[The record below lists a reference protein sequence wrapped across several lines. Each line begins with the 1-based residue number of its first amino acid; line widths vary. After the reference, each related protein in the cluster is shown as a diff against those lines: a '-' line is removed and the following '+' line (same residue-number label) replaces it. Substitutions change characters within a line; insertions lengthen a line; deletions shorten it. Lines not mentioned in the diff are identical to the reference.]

1 MGGNSRPVFAGDKLA
16 LSLLKRVGQRLPI
29 TIYSPF
35 EQKGPLSVKTANSK
49 PNQTS
54 TIMKKITICLLL
66 CLTSLLLRAA
76 EGEWLTDLPKAQAKA
91 KAEKK
96 MVLIDFT
103 GSDWCPPCK
112 ALSKNVLTSKEFI
125 EFASK
130 NLVLVELD
138 FPNRKPQAEALKKA
152 NAALSEKFKIEGY
165 PTVIV
170 LDSAGKELFK
180 EVGYGGTTAK
190 DYIAKLQK
198 LIKQ

>member
-1 MGGNSRPVFAGDKLA
+1 
-16 LSLLKRVGQRLPI
+16 
-29 TIYSPF
+29 
-35 EQKGPLSVKTANSK
+35 
-49 PNQTS
+49 
-54 TIMKKITICLLL
+54 MKKITICLLL
-66 CLTSLLLRAA
+66 CLTSLLVRAA

>member
-1 MGGNSRPVFAGDKLA
+1 
-16 LSLLKRVGQRLPI
+16 
-29 TIYSPF
+29 
-35 EQKGPLSVKTANSK
+35 
-49 PNQTS
+49 
-54 TIMKKITICLLL
+54 
-66 CLTSLLLRAA
+66 
-76 EGEWLTDLPKAQAKA
+76 
-91 KAEKK
+91 